1 MTRMRWP
8 LLALCFLAP
17 AAPAVEPQDIFIL
30 VNKNVPESR
39 RVADHYC
46 AKRGVPKENVVAL
59 DLPKGEDIRRA
70 DYDARLA
77 GPLRKALKDRRA
89 QVKVLLSIY
98 GVPLRVGRSQ
108 PTEE

>member
-39 RVADHYC
+39 QVADHYC
-46 AKRGVPKENVVAL
+46 AKRGVPKENVIAL
-59 DLPKGEDIRRA
+59 DLPKGEDISRR
-70 DYDARLA
+70 DYDAKLA
-77 GPLRKALKDRRA
+77 DPLREALKGRREQA
-89 QVKVLLSIY
+89 KVLLSVY
-98 GVPLRVGRSQ
+98 GVPLR
-108 PTEE
+108 